1 MTLSELQSRVRQAN
15 AEMKA
20 PFSSG
25 TQCMLALTEEVGE
38 VAQEVA
44 LLERVGSKASWQ
56 KDGSVERLADEMTH
70 AMNCLLSLANY
81 YGIDLEK
88 VYNPDS

>member
-25 TQCMLALTEEVGE
+25 AQCMLALTEEVG
-38 VAQEVA
+38 EVA